1 MKKYI
6 CIVKFFILIIGTGS
20 AFLIESKLP
29 KLSIQNKGIKFINKF
44 KMQVQNNNKNVRK
57 NNAIVS
63 WTKEKGILLYDIP
76 ATPDIWTI
84 AIVYFIQGLFSICGL
99 ALSFFYKD
107 TLHLSPADLTIIS
120 SISSIPWIIK
130 PFYGFISDTFP
141 LFGYKRKSYIMISGV
156 VATISWLFLANLAT
170 LINNGN
176 DINMII
182 ATCSSV
188 FLVTMSS
195 LGLAFSDVIVDAIVV
210 SKSRDQDKAG
220 SLQSICWTFSSI
232 GGIISAYFSGYLL
245 QNYGTT
251 FVFYLTA
258 AIPTA
263 IIATAGLIN
272 EKKIEKENIQKK
284 ENNKDIEI
292 HTYEKKKPFDLL
304 KSQFLNIK
312 DALSKESIFYPLLF
326 LIIWNVTP
334 SAGSSLFYFEVNE
347 LGFTPEFFG
356 KLGFASSLSSLAGIV
371 IYNQKLKNIPL
382 RDIFKWSC
390 LSGTFLG
397 LLPLMLVTHFNRA
410 IGLPDTWFAMFDSV
424 ILSIL
429 GQITFMP
436 VLVLAANICPPGVE
450 GMLYATMMSANN
462 LSGNIGRLFGGG
474 LTKIMGITNS
484 DFSNLPLL
492 LLITNLSGL
501 IPLMF
506 LHYIQDER
514 KKDIDNK

>member
-6 CIVKFFILIIGTGS
+6 FIIKTFILIISTSS

-29 KLSIQNKGIKFINKF
+29 KLSRQNKRFKFINNF
-44 KMQVQNNNKNVRK
+44 RMQNNNKNIQK
-57 NNAIVS
+57 NNAIIS

-141 LFGYKRKSYIMISGV
+141 LFGYKRKSYIMISGL
-156 VATISWLFLANLAT
+156 VATISWLFLANLST

-182 ATCSSV
+182 STCSSV

-232 GGIISAYFSGYLL
+232 GGIISAYFSGHLL
-245 QNYGTT
+245 QNYGTS

-263 IIATAGLIN
+263 MIATAGLIK
-272 EKKIEKENIQKK
+272 EKKIEQENKSDIKIYNNENIT
-284 ENNKDIEI
+284 EE
-292 HTYEKKKPFDLL
+292 KPFQLL
-304 KSQFLNIK
+304 KTQLGNIK
-312 DALSKESIFYPLLF
+312 NTLSKESIFYPLLF

-356 KLGFASSLSSLAGIV
+356 KLGLASSISSLLGIV
-371 IYNQKLKNIPL
+371 IYNKKLKNIPL

-390 LSGTFLG
+390 LSGTILG
-397 LLPLMLVTHFNRA
+397 LLPLMLVTHFNRT

-484 DFSNLPLL
+484 DFTNLPWL

-506 LHYIQDER
+506 LHYIPDER
-514 KKDIDNK
+514 KKDIDNDKI